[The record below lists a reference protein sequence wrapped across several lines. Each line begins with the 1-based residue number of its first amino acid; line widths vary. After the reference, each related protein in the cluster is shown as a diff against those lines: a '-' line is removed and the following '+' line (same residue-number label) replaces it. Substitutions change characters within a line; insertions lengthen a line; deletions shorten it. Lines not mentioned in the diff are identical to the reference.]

1 VNVVGVRLL
10 KPFLVFKCSK
20 CKNFTNAPA
29 GQKRRRCSFCGSII
43 DITKTACAL
52 FDSPEQAST
61 AVKEFNAARGGDEFK
76 KSVERSRERVLALM
90 PKETVTASDI
100 SDGDTAVRPL
110 GKRKRLMSLLE
121 REAAEAPISLD
132 RIEELCSKY
141 ELDWKWVE
149 GQLEG
154 LSNNGTLIF
163 PRPWSV
169 QLVVSEEKED
179 EDSTVRDVS
188 VDILAILSE
197 STEGVKVTDLI
208 EKFEEKGIGESS
220 VVSSLEKL
228 MQRGEIFEPVSGHVR
243 LV

>member
-1 VNVVGVRLL
+1 MVVGVWLL
-10 KPFLVFKCSK
+10 KPFLVFKCPK

-29 GQKRRRCSFCGSII
+29 GQKRRRCSYCGTII
-43 DITKTACAL
+43 DITKAACAL
-52 FDSPEQAST
+52 FDSPEQASN
-61 AVKEFNAARGGDEFK
+61 AVKEFNAARGGDEFQ
-76 KSVERSRERVLALM
+76 KSVERSRERVLSFM

-100 SDGDTAVRPL
+100 SDGETAPKPP

-121 REAAEAPISLD
+121 KEVKKTPISLD

-154 LSNNGTLIF
+154 MSNSGVLIF

-169 QLVVSEEKED
+169 QLVVSEDK
-179 EDSTVRDVS
+179 DSGSESVRDVT
-188 VDILAILSE
+188 VDILALLSE
-197 STEGVKVTDLI
+197 SNNSIKVVDLI
-208 EKFEEKGIGESS
+208 RRFEEKGISETS

-228 MQRGEIFEPVSGHVR
+228 MQKGEIFEPRSGHVR

>member
-1 VNVVGVRLL
+1 VIVVGVWRL

-29 GQKRRRCSFCGSII
+29 GQKRRRCSYCGTII
-43 DITKTACAL
+43 DITKAACAL

-61 AVKEFNAARGGDEFK
+61 AVKEFNAARGGDEFQ

-90 PKETVTASDI
+90 PKENMTASDI
-100 SDGDTAVRPL
+100 SDGETAPTQP

-121 REAAEAPISLD
+121 KEAKKAPISLD
-132 RIEELCSKY
+132 RIEELCEKY

-149 GQLEG
+149 GQLEK
-154 LSNNGTLIF
+154 LSNNGTVIF

-169 QLVVSEEKED
+169 QLVALENKESED
-179 EDSTVRDVS
+179 DAVRDVT
-188 VDILAILSE
+188 VDILALLSE
-197 STEGVKVTDLI
+197 SEDAIRVVDLI
-208 EKFEEKGIGESS
+208 KRFEEKGIGETS

-228 MQRGEIFEPVSGHVR
+228 MQKGEIFEPRSGHVR